1 MVIVDSHA
9 HLDMEDLK
17 EQLPAVL
24 KRAKDNGICA
34 IVSVGIDYE
43 SSYEALKIAR
53 KNPMVY
59 ATIGV
64 HPHNAKDIKKDDLLK
79 IKALANDKKV
89 VAYGEIGLDFFKNF
103 SPKDVQLKVF
113 EEQLDIAE
121 ELRLPIVIHE
131 RNAQKEVYSILRSRD
146 KKENRGVIHCFSG
159 DVDIA
164 KKFIELG
171 FLISIPGIVT
181 FKKADTLRQVV
192 KHISLDS
199 ILLETDA
206 PFLAPE
212 PFRGKINEP
221 SYILWTARAVANLRG
236 IPLEEVA
243 HITTENAKRIFKIE
257 VLP

>member
-17 EQLPAVL
+17 DQLPAVL

-64 HPHNAKDIKKDDLLK
+64 HPHNAKDIKKDDLLN

-221 SYILWTARAVANLRG
+221 SYILWTARAVASLRG
-236 IPLEEVA
+236 IHLEEVA

>member
-17 EQLPAVL
+17 GQLPAVL
-24 KRAKDNGICA
+24 KRAKDNGVCA
-34 IVSVGIDYE
+34 IVSIGIDYE

-64 HPHNAKDIKKDDLLK
+64 HPHNAKDIKKDDLLN

-121 ELRLPIVIHE
+121 ELGLPVVIHE

-159 DVDIA
+159 DVDLA

-192 KHISLDS
+192 KDTTLDS

-206 PFLAPE
+206 PFLTPE
-212 PFRGKINEP
+212 PFRGKLNEP

-236 IPLEEVA
+236 IPLEELA

>member
-43 SSYEALKIAR
+43 SSYEALEIAR